1 VNLLSER
8 VEPGEYMAENSLE
21 NPLETEDT
29 VVDDIQSITDSG
41 LGNSV
46 SSQRGGFNS
55 RSKRDSCGDWGVTF
69 GSPRIET
76 PDLENIFEEREL
88 ESVLIGTA
96 LGRDKSSGGK
106 GESREARIERM
117 KREREEEF
125 ERRRIREESGRWV
138 GELKDVLGRR
148 RRE

>member
-1 VNLLSER
+1 MEKSF
-8 VEPGEYMAENSLE
+8 LE
-21 NPLETEDT
+21 NALEMSEDT
-29 VVDDIQSITDSG
+29 VVDDLQSVADSG
-41 LGNSV
+41 VGVSV

-96 LGRDKSSGGK
+96 LGRDKTGAR
-106 GESREARIERM
+106 GENRHTRIERM